1 MRKPM
6 NYNFTLLLFTSILII
21 VSSFS
26 LVFSFDWQK
35 NSYQRKK
42 LFLIATIGFIIAAI
56 LMVIILESPLA
67 TIYPMQK

>member
-1 MRKPM
+1 M

-26 LVFSFDWQK
+26 LVFSFDRQK

-67 TIYPMQK
+67 TIYLMQK

>member
-26 LVFSFDWQK
+26 LVFSFDRQK